1 MSRRIII
8 IDDLDTGTDLGC
20 ISAFIMHQGHII
32 FTCFLTILLLII
44 SPLHNSLL
52 GHAFEIERFMNRYV
66 VLGYAAIVLI
76 VCILTAKCNVSLRI
90 VFGLVQAAATAGA
103 LWLFFHIIFSYDG
116 SFPIAL
122 LNFATNELYGLPYIL
137 RIVLYVLLCILSY
150 LLFYSPIIL
159 LAILY
164 RICDKYNDNSTMSIY
179 YLHGYFRSICFFA
192 YMFGCVLFHPA
203 YRVYDLSIAKDGWA
217 FVAAVIAYIPV
228 GIFSHYITKGD

>member
-8 IDDLDTGTDLGC
+8 IDDPDTGSDFGC
-20 ISAFIMHQGHII
+20 VGAFIMHQGLIV

-52 GHAFEIERFMNRYV
+52 GHTFEIERFLNKYV
-66 VLGYAAIVLI
+66 VLGYAAIVLL
-76 VCILTAKCNVSLRI
+76 VCIFTAECNVLLRI

-116 SFPIAL
+116 SFPLTL
-122 LNFATNELYGLPYIL
+122 LNYATNELYGLPDFL
-137 RIVLYVLLCILSY
+137 RIALYVLLCILSY

-164 RICDKYNDNSTMSIY
+164 RICDKFNDNSTMSIY

-192 YMFGCVLFHPA
+192 YMFGCVLSHPA

-217 FVAAVIAYIPV
+217 FVVAALAYIPV
-228 GIFSHYITKGD
+228 GIFCHYMTKGD